1 MCFLLL
7 SPCSS
12 LYIRRVPTAPT
23 PKVAP
28 EEEGVKRLQAKVET
42 LKQMAQLTKGEQK
55 KKVEKKLFAA
65 LSRLS
70 TLLSHDSDDDSDGEE
85 LDDDEAL

>member
-1 MCFLLL
+1 
-7 SPCSS
+7 
-12 LYIRRVPTAPT
+12 
-23 PKVAP
+23 
-28 EEEGVKRLQAKVET
+28 
-42 LKQMAQLTKGEQK
+42 MAQLTKGEQK